1 MTAQTA
7 IGRIVAARE
16 AARRALELW
25 DPTDMS
31 RICQCQELIERASSD
46 LASVNNSGVS
56 SIAASMRLEITHL
69 REDAGRLIRLVD
81 ASSAFQR
88 GLRLCSGNAEPE
100 YGVSGRVIH
109 NGNIPV
115 PGGLEG

>member
-1 MTAQTA
+1 MTEQTA
-7 IGRIVAARE
+7 IGQIVDARE
-16 AARRALELW
+16 VTRQALELW
-25 DPTDMS
+25 DATDMS
-31 RICQCQELIERASSD
+31 RICQCQELIGRASSG
-46 LASVNNSGVS
+46 LASVNDSGVS
-56 SIAASMRLEITHL
+56 SIAASMRLEIMRL

-88 GLRLCSGNAEPE
+88 GLRLCSGSTEPE

-115 PGGLEG
+115 PSGLEG